1 MIRVAPHAA
10 GVLALLVLSGCAT
23 SRYCMGELPYQ
34 QAKTIPTLK
43 GTADLTLPESQAALR
58 VPPVLAEGQPYGRLV
73 TDEDGDERALCLDSP
88 PRLAELP
95 KREDLPAEENPAA
108 DAETPAES

>member
-1 MIRVAPHAA
+1 MIRVVPHAA
-10 GVLALLVLSGCAT
+10 GMLALLVLSGCAT
-23 SRYCMGELPYQ
+23 SRYCMGDLPYQ

-43 GTADLTLPESQAALR
+43 GTAELSLPESQAALR
-58 VPPVLAEGQPYGRLV
+58 VPPVPADGQPYGRLV

-95 KREDLPAEENPAA
+95 KQEDLPAEDAKPAA
-108 DAETPAES
+108 AETPAES